1 MGDSSVRIDV
11 TNRNDAGAAVLA
23 RSSTQV
29 SVAPPD
35 ALSDVLRLVQLT
47 SAVFLQAE
55 MTAPWAVRA
64 PSSRVLA
71 RQLMP
76 GAEHLIEYH
85 LVLEGRCWIRL
96 ESGQA
101 LELAAGDL
109 VIVPHGDPH
118 VMSSDP
124 APAIR
129 PMPAATMELPSFGDV
144 VTYRRGGGGA
154 ATRLACGYLALDP
167 RLTRPLLAALPP
179 LLRVDAA
186 GGDLR
191 DWLDTY
197 MRFRARGCGHH
208 RPGQTSVLSKLSE
221 LMFAEALRRYV
232 ESMPPGRTGWLAALG
247 DPHVGRALALVHH
260 RPERPW
266 TVAELGR
273 AAGLSRSALAER
285 FTALIGQPP
294 MRYLTQWRLTLAA
307 HLQKSSDRP
316 AASIAGAVGYDS
328 EAAFNRAF
336 KREFGAPPATWRDRT
351 DAADA
356 TDAPRRRAR
365 RQPAQPRQA
374 FA

>member
-1 MGDSSVRIDV
+1 MGDSSVRIEV
-11 TNRNDAGAAVLA
+11 TDENDAGAAVLA
-23 RSSTQV
+23 QSSTQA
-29 SVAPPD
+29 SAAPPD

-47 SAVFLQAE
+47 GAVFLQAE
-55 MTAPWAVRA
+55 MTAPWAVQA

-96 ESGQA
+96 EGGAA

-109 VIVPHGDPH
+109 AMVPHGDPH

-124 APAIR
+124 APKIR
-129 PMPAATMELPSFGDV
+129 PMPAVSMELPPFGDI

-154 ATRLACGYLALDP
+154 PTRLVCGYLALDP
-167 RLTRPLLAALPP
+167 RLTRALLAALPP
-179 LLRVDAA
+179 LLHVDARD
-186 GGDLR
+186 GDLR

-208 RPGQTSVLSKLSE
+208 RPGHASVLSKLSE

-247 DPHVGRALALVHH
+247 DPHVGKALALLHH
-260 RPERPW
+260 RPARPW
-266 TVAELGR
+266 TVEELGR
-273 AAGLSRSALAER
+273 AAGLSRSALAQR
-285 FTALIGQPP
+285 FAALIGKPP

-307 HLQKSSDRP
+307 HLLKSSDRP
-316 AASIAGAVGYDS
+316 AASIAAAVGYDS

-336 KREFGAPPATWRDRT
+336 KREFGAPPATWRDRA
-351 DAADA
+351 DAADVA
-356 TDAPRRRAR
+356 DAPPPGAR
-365 RQPAQPRQA
+365 RQPAALRQA
-374 FA
+374 LA